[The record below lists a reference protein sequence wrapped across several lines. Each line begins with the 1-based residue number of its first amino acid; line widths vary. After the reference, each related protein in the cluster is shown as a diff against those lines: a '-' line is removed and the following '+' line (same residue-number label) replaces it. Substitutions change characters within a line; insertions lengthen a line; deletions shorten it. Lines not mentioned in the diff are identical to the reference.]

1 MIARRPLIVLRHAL
15 CGLLAAAP
23 LALGACG
30 GDGESA
36 GNPDSELTLEQ
47 ATAPLDSASPEL
59 VELRDQANELLPGG
73 REAFEARLSQLRGHP
88 VVVNKWASWC
98 SPCRFEFPFMQSQAI
113 KRAGEV
119 AFLGVDSGDS
129 DEAARTFLSELPLP
143 YPSYSDPEHEIAD
156 LLEAREFPATVFY
169 DSKGERVY
177 VHLGAYRDEQ
187 QLAADIERYA
197 R

>member
-1 MIARRPLIVLRHAL
+1 MIARRSLIVLRHAL

-30 GDGESA
+30 DGESA

-47 ATAPLDSASPEL
+47 ATAPLDAPRPL
-59 VELRDQANELLPGG
+59 AALRARANELLPGG
-73 REAFEARLSQLRGHP
+73 REAFEARLDQLRGHP

-113 KRAGEV
+113 ERAGEV

-129 DEAARTFLSELPLP
+129 EDAARTFLEQLPLP
-143 YPSYSDPEHEIAD
+143 YPSYSDPEHEIGD
-156 LLEAREFPATVFY
+156 LLDARAFPATAFY

-177 VHLGAYRDEQ
+177 VHLGAYQDEK

>member
-30 GDGESA
+30 DGESA
-36 GNPDSELTLEQ
+36 GNPDSKLTLEQ
-47 ATAPLDSASPEL
+47 ATAPLDSAPPEL
-59 VELRDQANELLPGG
+59 AALREQANELLPGG
-73 REAFEARLSQLRGHP
+73 REAFEARLDQLRGYP

-98 SPCRFEFPFMQSQAI
+98 SPCRFEFPIFQAQAI
-113 KRAGEV
+113 KRGDEV

-129 DEAARTFLSELPLP
+129 EDAARTFLEQLPLP
-143 YPSYSDPEHEIAD
+143 YPSYYDREHEIGD
-156 LLEAREFPATVFY
+156 LLQAREFPATAFY

-177 VHLGAYRDEQ
+177 VHLGAYQDER